1 MGFKYKLLLS
11 FAVISIIILSV
22 SKVTFDQVLHK
33 NQQPED
39 STLTIIFAGDIM
51 QHLSQVEA
59 AYNDS
64 LKTYIYDSC
73 FKYVKPLVSTADI
86 AIANFETTLGGKPYS
101 GYPQFT
107 SPDQLVTGLL
117 NTGFDYVGTANNH
130 SCDKGKYGINRTI
143 KVLDSLGLGHT
154 GTFTDSIERAL
165 KYPLI
170 IKKKGFKIAFL
181 NYTYG
186 TNGIV
191 PAKPAI
197 VNMIDE
203 QQIIIDL
210 HKAKDSMPDK
220 IIVFIHWGTEYKLQ
234 PDAWQK
240 WAADLCFNNGAD
252 YVIASHPHVLEKMER
267 RLYPDSTGKETI
279 LVYSLGNYVS
289 AQRDRNKDGG
299 AMFRMTLKKKNNKVS
314 VENAGYILTWVYLKQ
329 ESDRRRFYIIPVSEF
344 EDKKD
349 FFDPVSFEKM
359 LIFSKDSRELLG
371 KENIN
376 INEIKFNPETSKWET
391 D

>member
-1 MGFKYKLLLS
+1 MVFKYKLLIS
-11 FAVISIIILSV
+11 FAVISLLILFASQ
-22 SKVTFDQVLHK
+22 VTFDQVLHK
-33 NQQPED
+33 NPQPED
-39 STLTIIFAGDIM
+39 STLTIIFAGDVM

-59 AYNDS
+59 AYDDS

-73 FKYVKPLVSTADI
+73 FKYVRPLVSSADI
-86 AIANFETTLGGKPYS
+86 AIANLETTLDGKPYS
-101 GYPQFT
+101 GYPQFS
-107 SPDQLVTGLL
+107 SPDQLVNGLL

-130 SCDKGKYGINRTI
+130 SCDKGKNGINRTI
-143 KVLDSLGLGHT
+143 KVLDSLGLAHT
-154 GTFTDSIERAL
+154 GTFTDSTERAL

-203 QQIIIDL
+203 KQMIIDL
-210 HKAKDSMPDK
+210 QRAKDSVPDK
-220 IIVFIHWGTEYKLQ
+220 IIVFIHWGEEYKLQ
-234 PDAWQK
+234 PNNYQK
-240 WAADLCFNNGAD
+240 WAADICFNNGAD
-252 YVIASHPHVLEKMER
+252 YVFASHPHVLEKMER

-299 AMFRMTLKKKNNKVS
+299 AMFRMTLKKKNNKVTL
-314 VENAGYILTWVYLKQ
+314 EDAGYILTWVYLKQ
-329 ESDRRRFYIIPVSEF
+329 ESDRKRFYIIPVSEY
-344 EDKKD
+344 ENKTD
-349 FFDPVSFEKM
+349 FFDSASLEKM
-359 LIFSKDSRELLG
+359 MIFSKDSREMLD
-371 KENIN
+371 KDNIN
-376 INEIKFNPETSKWET
+376 IKEIKFHPETSKW
-391 D
+391 